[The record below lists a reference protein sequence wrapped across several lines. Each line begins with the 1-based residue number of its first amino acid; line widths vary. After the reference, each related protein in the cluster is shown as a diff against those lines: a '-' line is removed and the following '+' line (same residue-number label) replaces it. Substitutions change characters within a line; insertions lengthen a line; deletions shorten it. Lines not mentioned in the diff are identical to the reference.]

1 MVTPLIDESQKFLIP
16 VDPVNA
22 GSVCVWDYDFPFSLM
37 IAYLMKS
44 SERDVFK
51 YWKGGEGGGVGEF
64 QCVRKFE
71 LDTVEGFAQLS
82 VSNLKTFWIT
92 ESRFR

>member
-16 VDPVNA
+16 VDPVNT

-51 YWKGGEGGGVGEF
+51 YWKGGGGEF
-64 QCVRKFE
+64 YYVRQIR
-71 LDTVEGFAQLS
+71 VRHSRGFCITFGFQL
-82 VSNLKTFWIT
+82 
-92 ESRFR
+92 